1 MMHKFKGKDSYILVQ
16 TTGLPTI
23 SDVYVVTINK
33 KVKDKSSEEDSSE
46 DDDDDGRLQAI
57 RIRVYNRTVE
67 FKKGRKITVSTFVAF
82 TEYCSARFPG
92 FHFHDIFLLTGRWFE
107 RSSSYLT
114 LRRHKDLGAV
124 FWSLSE
130 D

>member
-1 MMHKFKGKDSYILVQ
+1 M
-16 TTGLPTI
+16 
-23 SDVYVVTINK
+23 VTINK
-33 KVKDKSSEEDSSE
+33 KVKDKSSKEDSSE
-46 DDDDDGRLQAI
+46 EDDDGRLQAI

-107 RSSSYLT
+107 CTSSYLT

-124 FWSLSE
+124 FSSLSE